1 MFCVSSLQKN
11 VNSEGPNLHANL
23 EGRLHRTNSWTNHI
37 FVMFFLQPCWLST
50 KIVSFTTPPCCE
62 TRAIM
67 LWDFHA
73 SVHTRKM
80 RLPRSKRQ
88 SRPWQNGSTIQGG
101 IPRLLTSLAFV
112 HVANVAI
119 VQQELKNP
127 KHTLATCQ
135 ILLPLWICQHAAMLT
150 FWTVLPSSL
159 DDPLFFKQLCWTQR
173 IKKNEKLA
181 CPGHLWACVECCAP
195 LSARRSFT
203 IQPACWEKQVYEM
216 ILPWLGVCNPLP
228 KMQYFS
234 DVFFQK
240 NAVGINFAPFFIGK
254 LIWLGGHG

>member
-1 MFCVSSLQKN
+1 MC
-11 VNSEGPNLHANL
+11 
-23 EGRLHRTNSWTNHI
+23 
-37 FVMFFLQPCWLST
+37 FLQSCWLST

-73 SVHTRKM
+73 SIHTRKM

-112 HVANVAI
+112 NVANVAI

-127 KHTLATCQ
+127 KHALATCQ

-159 DDPLFFKQLCWTQR
+159 DDPFFFKQLCLTQR
-173 IKKNEKLA
+173 KKKRKTCMSGPSLGL
-181 CPGHLWACVECCAP
+181 CWVL
-195 LSARRSFT
+195 RSS
-203 IQPACWEKQVYEM
+203 
-216 ILPWLGVCNPLP
+216 
-228 KMQYFS
+228 FS
-234 DVFFQK
+234 
-240 NAVGINFAPFFIGK
+240 
-254 LIWLGGHG
+254 